1 MTVVCHSE
9 ALAEESMGA
18 LFRTSPLPS
27 PIRRGDFHGSFAFAQ
42 DDDLRWKKAKMIVN
56 KIIVGMRK
64 ISELIKFKN
73 RVKIRIL
80 PANAR
85 KNIV

>member
-1 MTVVCHSE
+1 MLDLGFFVS
-9 ALAEESMGA
+9 
-18 LFRTSPLPS
+18 
-27 PIRRGDFHGSFAFAQ
+27 FHFAQ
-42 DDDLRWKKAKMIVN
+42 NDTIIAN
-56 KIIVGMRK
+56 KIIAGMRK
-64 ISELIKFKN
+64 ISEFPKFKN

>member
-1 MTVVCHSE
+1 M
-9 ALAEESMGA
+9 A
-18 LFRTSPLPS
+18 
-27 PIRRGDFHGSFAFAQ
+27 
-42 DDDLRWKKAKMIVN
+42 N
-56 KIIVGMRK
+56 KTITGMRN